1 MKDTETIDSFVGKL
15 LELSTKSAALGE
27 RIEEPKLVKKF
38 LNSLPKK
45 KYIHIKA
52 ALEQVLD
59 LNKTSFEDIVR
70 RLKAYEERIYDEE
83 EDKGNDQSKLVYAN
97 ADLQAYQ
104 RSESGRGRGYGGQF
118 FNRGRGRGRYGG
130 YKQERDK
137 LTIVCFWCAK
147 TEQYVSVCQ
156 DRLLKLQEAHEN

>member
-1 MKDTETIDSFVGKL
+1 MNMKDTETIDSFVGKL

-27 RIEEPKLVKKF
+27 RIEEPNLVKKF

-45 KYIHIKA
+45 KYIHIKV

-70 RLKAYEERIYDEE
+70 RLKAYEERIYDGE
-83 EDKGNDQSKLVYAN
+83 EDKGNYQSKLVYAN

-104 RSESGRGRGYGGQF
+104 RSESGRGRGWTVLQS
-118 FNRGRGRGRYGG
+118 RKRPRSLRRI
-130 YKQERDK
+130 QTRER
-137 LTIVCFWCAK
+137 
-147 TEQYVSVCQ
+147 
-156 DRLLKLQEAHEN
+156 